1 VDSKLGGN
9 IVIVTYVTKHCDER
23 HIPISVLEGVML
35 RNSNASQALQ
45 PGFIADDQR
54 RALDLQ

>member
-1 VDSKLGGN
+1 MTVM
-9 IVIVTYVTKHCDER
+9 YVTKHCDER
-23 HIPISVLEGVML
+23 HIRISVLEGVML
-35 RNSNASQALQ
+35 RKSTASQALQ